1 MTKRGTTIL
10 SSFSMLL
17 VSIILLL
24 IYFIFKPSYASLT
37 FKASNVTLYV
47 GQSVYNFYE
56 ISKEAELTF
65 EVSDNNIIDI
75 NSERILA
82 LNIGSVSVNILAKI
96 DDQIYKTTFNVTVLN
111 YTYSFKITTIDG
123 CEYKD
128 NILYSYS
135 DNNIFNVEILDKD
148 GSKLSNLKYNY
159 NCQNAIL

>member
-1 MTKRGTTIL
+1 
-10 SSFSMLL
+10 MLL

-56 ISKEAELTF
+56 ISEEAELTF

-111 YTYSFKITTIDG
+111 YTYSFKIDAIEG
-123 CEYKD
+123 CKYKD
-128 NILYSYS
+128 NI
-135 DNNIFNVEILDKD
+135 IFL
-148 GSKLSNLKYNY
+148 
-159 NCQNAIL
+159 QRQQHF